1 MRIIV
6 SIICALLM
14 LHVDAQNVGVGTM
27 APVEKLHVAG
37 NIKADT
43 VKPAALK
50 IATGA
55 AQGKVLTSDANGNAV
70 WQNISVAGSSRC
82 LVPIVLNSNTGGR
95 LGFDLVTPTQQDSV
109 DFGTPK
115 YNTGGDF
122 TITTAGTTNN
132 KIILNNDGLYHFEGF
147 VIFNVSSTASNQSFF
162 GSLMLATKESLGNT
176 FLEVTGKE
184 MIYQND
190 FLAPFG
196 YTKGVKFSMDRF
208 YAAGTEI
215 TLVTAFNNLSGLTGL
230 NVNSGYLSLYK
241 IAD

>member
-1 MRIIV
+1 MRIIFSV
-6 SIICALLM
+6 ICMLLM
-14 LHVDAQNVGVGTM
+14 LPADAQNVGIGATV
-27 APVEKLHVAG
+27 PVEKLHVAG

-43 VKPAALK
+43 LKPAALK

-55 AQGKVLTSDANGNAV
+55 ADGKVLTSDATGNAV
-70 WQNISVAGSSRC
+70 WRNVPVAGSSRC
-82 LVPIVLNSNTGGR
+82 FIPIAVNSNTLGR

-132 KIILNNDGLYHFEGF
+132 RIILNSDGLYHFEGF
-147 VIFNVSSTASNQSFF
+147 VIFNVASTATNQSFF
-162 GSLMLATKESLGNT
+162 GTLYLATKESLGNT
-176 FLEVTGKE
+176 LLDVTGRE
-184 MIYQND
+184 MINQND
-190 FLAPFG
+190 FTSPFG
-196 YTKGVKFSMDRF
+196 YTKGIKFTMDRF